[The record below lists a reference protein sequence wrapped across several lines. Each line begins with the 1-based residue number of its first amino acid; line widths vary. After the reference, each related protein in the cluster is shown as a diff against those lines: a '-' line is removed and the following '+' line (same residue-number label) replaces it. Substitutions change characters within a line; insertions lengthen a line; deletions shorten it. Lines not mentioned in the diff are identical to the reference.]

1 MIVII
6 THIKITKLMAKNDRI
21 LLDGIIDDRV
31 SIKLPSDKR
40 DEAFEYLA
48 FEQILKD
55 EDLSHEE
62 IETGSIDGR
71 QDAGIDGFF
80 IVVNGHPLQDPESF
94 VWPRAGSELQV
105 FIITCKHHD
114 TFRQS
119 PLDNLAASLA
129 ELMDFG
135 IDDSNLKGAY
145 SEEVIKH
152 RNNLKYAYRKLSPR
166 LNKFVINV
174 YYASRGDTT
183 EIGDEVRSRADHI
196 KTIVHESFNTCISNF
211 QFIGST
217 ELVEM
222 HRRIKNYSLELSFI
236 EALSR
241 GERYVL
247 LAKLS
252 DYYKFISDQGKLRRY
267 LFESNVRDFMGMN
280 SVNEDIKNTLASD
293 TPTDFWWLNNGV
305 TMLATSASVVGKS
318 IQIQDIQ
325 IVNGLQTTESIYRH
339 FESGGKDLED
349 RSVLVK
355 VIVSTD
361 ESVRDA
367 IIRATNNQ
375 TSVEYASLHATD
387 KIQRDIEDVLFRNG
401 LFYERRKNYY
411 VNLGHSPKD
420 IVTPLYIAAG
430 YVGLVLKDLHNAPVL
445 RSKFMRSPD
454 AYEEV
459 FSEKAPIEVWP
470 QIATI
475 LKKTDA
481 VLEELRPR
489 GSGTERFLKN
499 WRYIVSFSAIS
510 LLLGKLDFSSED
522 LVSFDTNSLTN
533 KKIEDMWY
541 WLNTNFESKPKSGK
555 WVSRSN
561 VLALCK
567 KLELDYKVTGLR
579 AFEANLSGQSI
590 LTEDFINKVKALLP
604 PQPWKPGIHKSICDK
619 LKCNNSMYSAAV
631 DALVEDGYFYHQK
644 DGILYDREGNVFSY
658 DKDRVDPETMQ
669 LHPTQN

>member
-1 MIVII
+1 
-6 THIKITKLMAKNDRI
+6 MAKNDRI

-31 SIKLPSDKR
+31 NLKLPSDKR

-80 IVVNGHPLQDPESF
+80 IVVNGHLLQDPESF
-94 VWPRAGSELQV
+94 VWPRTGSELQV

-129 ELMDFG
+129 ELMDFE
-135 IDDSNLKGAY
+135 IDDKNLKGAY
-145 SEEVIKH
+145 SEAVIRH

-166 LNKFVINV
+166 LNKFTINV
-174 YYASRGDTT
+174 YYASRGDTS
-183 EIGDEVRSRADHI
+183 EIGDEVRSRADQI
-196 KTIVHESFNTCISNF
+196 KAIVHESFGTCISNF
-211 QFIGST
+211 RFIGSS
-217 ELVEM
+217 ELVEL

-280 SVNEDIKNTLASD
+280 TVNEDIKNTLASN
-293 TPTDFWWLNNGV
+293 TSADFWWLNNGV

-325 IVNGLQTTESIYRH
+325 IVNGLQTTESIFRH
-339 FESGGKDLED
+339 FESGGTDLDD

-355 VIVSTD
+355 VVVSTD

-375 TSVEYASLHATD
+375 TNVEYASLHATD

-411 VNLGHSPKD
+411 VNQGHSPKD

-430 YVGLVLKDLHNAPVL
+430 YVGLIAKDLHNAPLL

-454 AYEEV
+454 AYDEV

-470 QIATI
+470 QIAAI
-475 LKKTDA
+475 LKRTDS
-481 VLEELRPR
+481 VLEELRPHDT
-489 GSGTERFLKN
+489 GTDKFLKK
-499 WRYIVSFSAIS
+499 WRYIVSYAAVSI
-510 LLLGKLDFSSED
+510 LLGRLDFSSED
-522 LVSFDTNSLTN
+522 LVSFDTKSFTN
-533 KKIEDMWY
+533 KQIEDVWY
-541 WLNTNFESKPKSGK
+541 WLNTQFESNAKSGK
-555 WVSRSN
+555 WISRSH
-561 VLALCK
+561 VLAVCK
-567 KLELDYKVTGLR
+567 QLELDYKITGLQ
-579 AFEANLSGQSI
+579 AFEALLSRNDRTALRTGQKP
-590 LTEDFINKVKALLP
+590 LTEDFINDVKALLP
-604 PQPWKPGIHKSICDK
+604 PQPWKVGTHKAICDK
-619 LKCNNSMYSAAV
+619 LNCNNHMYSAAV
-631 DALVEDGYFYHQK
+631 DALVEDGYFYRQK
-644 DGILYDREGNVFSY
+644 AGILYDLEGNIVSF
-658 DKDRVDPETMQ
+658 DTDRVDSETMQ
-669 LHPTQN
+669 LRST